1 MIEFHYETDF
11 SLENKEYLTDWINRI
26 IISESGTLGRLD
38 FIFCD
43 DQYMLDINQRYL
55 RHDTLTDIISFDY
68 SAGKHVSGDIFISVE
83 RVKEN
88 AKTFGSSFRDE
99 LLRVIAHGIMH
110 LFGFNDKMVEEQVV
124 MRAKENE
131 KIKMF
136 HVEQ

>member
-88 AKTFGSSFRDE
+88 AIIFETGFKDE
-99 LLRVIAHGIMH
+99 LLRVMAHGLLH
-110 LFGFNDKMVEEQVV
+110 LFKYVDKSAEDKIL
-124 MRAKENE
+124 MRTKENE
-131 KIKMF
+131 KIRMF